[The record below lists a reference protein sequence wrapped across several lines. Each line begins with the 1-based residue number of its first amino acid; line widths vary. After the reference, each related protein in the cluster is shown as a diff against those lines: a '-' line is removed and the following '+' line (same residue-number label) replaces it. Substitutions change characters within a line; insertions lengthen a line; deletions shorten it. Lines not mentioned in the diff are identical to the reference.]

1 MNTTFAND
9 ITKIRIITAL
19 ASLFLSFIAVY
30 FDDLIN
36 DDGILYINTAKAFLT
51 GGLEETSKLYD
62 WPFYSIILAYLHK
75 ITTMS
80 LETNAY
86 FLNGLLFIL
95 LNDTLIRI
103 SNKILPNKKQ
113 LLIAALFIICFQPIN
128 EYRDFIVRD
137 VGYWAFI
144 SLSLYYFMLYLETP
158 TIKIATIW
166 QLVAI
171 IAFLFRIEGILLL
184 GLTLFLISLQKPA
197 AGIKRALLL
206 NYLFLACLPL
216 FVLIALN
223 SFSSNLAFKKIN
235 IALSLYTST
244 ENFLTQLNDN
254 TSIIK
259 TQILNK
265 YSEQYASLLLI
276 SGLIA
281 MLFFKLLKALNLGY
295 IILYL
300 ISSRHQKATNTNQIS
315 NLLYYFFSLNLL
327 VLIVFVLQRYFLT
340 TRYTVMT
347 VICILL
353 LTLPMLC
360 NYLESAW
367 TTKKRFILFL
377 SGIILF
383 YNLADSIIQSNSKH
397 YIKNTAIWAAENLPK
412 GSKILTDETTIQY
425 YAKDHNKSTDISVD
439 NLKKYRRYDYT
450 IVIKKKKNTENDISS
465 DDKLTRVYSEKNK
478 RGDDASIYRYK
489 PKNNKEG

>member
-184 GLTLFLISLQKPA
+184 GLPLFLISLQKPA

-281 MLFFKLLKALNLGY
+281 ALF
-295 IILYL
+295 
-300 ISSRHQKATNTNQIS
+300 QAT
-315 NLLYYFFSLNLL
+315 
-327 VLIVFVLQRYFLT
+327 
-340 TRYTVMT
+340 
-347 VICILL
+347 
-353 LTLPMLC
+353 
-360 NYLESAW
+360 
-367 TTKKRFILFL
+367 
-377 SGIILF
+377 
-383 YNLADSIIQSNSKH
+383 
-397 YIKNTAIWAAENLPK
+397 
-412 GSKILTDETTIQY
+412 
-425 YAKDHNKSTDISVD
+425 
-439 NLKKYRRYDYT
+439 
-450 IVIKKKKNTENDISS
+450 
-465 DDKLTRVYSEKNK
+465 
-478 RGDDASIYRYK
+478 
-489 PKNNKEG
+489 